1 MAIDAGIVGTAGLL
15 ALMSVISWA
24 LIIRQ
29 WLALRWMRRQ
39 LEALDAGLAGTQ
51 DLEALSTRLSGDDK
65 AVCRRILEAAQGLGT
80 PGGNYLQLDSQDRRD
95 IALRSVLRSLEQLM
109 GRGLV
114 WLASIASTAPFV
126 GLFGTVWGIF
136 AALNEIADA
145 SEASIQTVAQPM
157 GEALLMTAAGIA
169 VALPAVI
176 AFNRFSRARKDLTQ
190 DLWAVAEDL
199 RQIVIAS
206 ASEPTGRPA

>member
-65 AVCRRILEAAQGLGT
+65 AVCRRILEAAQGLAA